1 MADGIVGRL
10 EPLLLR
16 LLGPEPPVRVRAWD
30 GSETGPPGA
39 PAFVIRD
46 RRALRRL
53 LWKPGEVGLV
63 RAFVAGELDI
73 EGDVYA
79 ALGALQRVL
88 RRGDE
93 PIALSADDK
102 REIVRTAVML
112 GAVGPEPKAP
122 PEEAGDGLM
131 AETPAAL
138 YAMMTGDG
146 HGTGVGRWAEAES
159 LKAAQEADARDMLA
173 RLAPKPGESVLE
185 LNAGFAA
192 FSRLLAAECP
202 GVSVTAVSPFLA
214 EAPPGVTLETDL
226 PGGAFDDRRFDAVVS
241 TAGTTQIHRLAERL
255 VGVLRPGG
263 RLLAR
268 QTVHRPDALPR
279 PFTSDYVYGKEGDT
293 PTLGEFLTLLDA
305 VGLEVRGLTALRED
319 YARTLRGW
327 ARELASPDTGAGGPF
342 GEGIAG
348 EGVARVWSLHLATTA
363 LACENGRIGVY
374 EVEAVLR

>member
-1 MADGIVGRL
+1 MGDGVAGRL
-10 EPLLLR
+10 EPLLVR

-30 GSETGPPGA
+30 GSETGPRDA

-122 PEEAGDGLM
+122 PEEDGGGLM
-131 AETPAAL
+131 AETSAAL
-138 YAMMTGDG
+138 YGRMTGEG
-146 HGTGVGRWAEAES
+146 RGTAVGRWDGAGRLAE
-159 LKAAQEADARDMLA
+159 AQEADARDLA
-173 RLAPKPGESVLE
+173 ARIAPRPGESVLE
-185 LNAGFAA
+185 MNAGFAVL
-192 FSRLLAAECP
+192 SGVLAVDHPE
-202 GVSVTAVSPFLA
+202 VEVTAVTPFPERA
-214 EAPPGVTLETDL
+214 APGVVLEPEFPAD
-226 PGGAFDDRRFDAVVS
+226 AVARYDAVVS
-241 TAGTTQIHRLAERL
+241 AAGTTPVHRELDRIVKA
-255 VGVLRPGG
+255 LRPSG

-268 QTVHRPDALPR
+268 QTVHRPDALRR
-279 PFTSDYVYGKEGDT
+279 PFTSDYVYGKGGET
-293 PTLGEFLTLLDA
+293 PTLGEFTGLLDA
-305 VGLEVRGLTALRED
+305 VGLEVRGVRALREE
-319 YARTLRGW
+319 YARTLRAW
-327 ARELASPDTGAGGPF
+327 AENLAGP
-342 GEGIAG
+342 GPEDGI
-348 EGVARVWSLHLATTA
+348 ARVWSLHLATTA

>member
-1 MADGIVGRL
+1 MADGVAGRL
-10 EPLLLR
+10 EPLLVR

-30 GSETGPPGA
+30 GSETGPKDA
-39 PAFVIRD
+39 PAFVLRD

-73 EGDVYA
+73 EGDVCA

-93 PIALSADDK
+93 PIALSAEDK

-122 PEEAGDGLM
+122 PEEDGAGLM
-131 AETPAAL
+131 AETSAGL
-138 YAMMTGDG
+138 YARMTGEG
-146 HGTGVGRWAEAES
+146 RGTGVGRWADALTLEEA
-159 LKAAQEADARDMLA
+159 QDADARDVAA
-173 RLAPKPGESVLE
+173 RLAPRLGESVLE
-185 LNAGFAA
+185 VNAGFAA
-192 FSRLLAAECP
+192 FSRLLAAQCP
-202 GVSVTAVSPFLA
+202 GADVTAVTPFP
-214 EAPPGVTLETDL
+214 EQAPPGVFLEPEL
-226 PGGAFDDRRFDAVVS
+226 PGGAFDDRSYDAVVS
-241 TAGTTQIHRLAERL
+241 LAGTTPVHRDLDRL

-263 RLLAR
+263 RLLVR

-279 PFTSDYVYGKEGDT
+279 PFTSDYVYGKGGDT
-293 PTLGEFLTLLDA
+293 PTLGEFISLMDA
-305 VGLEVRGLTALRED
+305 VGLEVRGVRALRDE
-319 YARTLRGW
+319 YALTLRAW
-327 ARELASPDTGAGGPF
+327 AGHLAAPAPGD
-342 GEGIAG
+342 GI
-348 EGVARVWSLHLATTA
+348 ARVWSLHLATTA